1 VLKPRGGGS
10 RRRASDA
17 VRLGL
22 AVLLVAVSVPLIRA
36 NTPIEIELDQ
46 LLTPLPAGIRWLV
59 ETLWQLGSF
68 GVIVTL
74 ALGGLLVP
82 RLVALRQMAIAGL
95 GTLGLC
101 LLLAW
106 QLGPDGGR
114 PPVPQLSGIDARYP
128 VTQLAVAMAVALT
141 GLPFLSRPMH
151 RIVSTAL
158 ALAAVS
164 AILGGYGLPFNVAS
178 SIAIGW
184 GAAAACHLVM
194 GSPIGLLSAGEV
206 TAAVRDLRVDVQA
219 LTPVP
224 AQAWGVQAFSGQD
237 DQGRRLELAVYG
249 RDAADAQ
256 WLSKVWRF
264 CVYRDS
270 GPTLMIN
277 RLQQVE
283 HEAYLQFLAAQVGVL
298 VSEVVAAGRCGPR
311 GDAALVT
318 RLPAGPRL
326 AELPG
331 DQVTDELIEEFLRSV
346 VALRAAGIAHGAL
359 SPQTVV
365 VASGRPCLRDF
376 GRASSS
382 APAARTDRDLA
393 AAVAVAAVVVGV
405 DRAVAAVRRVLDAGT
420 VRSVLTQL
428 QRSTLD
434 PVTER
439 MARSQKGFLASLR
452 QALATGMGV
461 EVPKLV
467 EAKRISWM
475 NLAMVLGSLI
485 GLWAILAV
493 FSNASG
499 SLSVIEG
506 AKWGWVALAFVLA
519 QMPVLSNAWVVTGAV
534 IGPIPYGRCAALEMS
549 NLFTSFIGGD
559 AAVFAVRVRFFQC
572 HGYDT
577 EAAISSG
584 AIAGTASWVAK
595 TVLFLL
601 SIGFAAGD
609 FHVAT
614 SGGGHQDL
622 VWIVI
627 GVIVLAGVLA
637 AVVTLV
643 PRIRR
648 LASQKVRPHLV
659 TIWTDLKAIATQ
671 PRKIV
676 YVLAGSTASQLFIAL
691 CLGASLHAVGQHASL
706 ATLIVVL
713 TLASIIGGAV
723 PVPGG
728 AGVIEVGLVGGLTA
742 AGIPQSAAVA
752 AALIERAVTA
762 YLPLIWGWATLV
774 WMRHREYI

>member
-1 VLKPRGGGS
+1 M
-10 RRRASDA
+10 
-17 VRLGL
+17 
-22 AVLLVAVSVPLIRA
+22 LVAVSIPLIRA
-36 NTPIEIELDQ
+36 HTSIEIELDQ
-46 LLTPLPAGIRWLV
+46 LLTPLPAGVRWLV

-82 RLVALRQMAIAGL
+82 RLAALRQMAIAGL
-95 GTLGLC
+95 GALGLC

-106 QLGPDGGR
+106 LLGPDGGR
-114 PPVPQLSGIDARYP
+114 PPVPQLSGVDARYP

-151 RIVSTAL
+151 RIVSIAL
-158 ALAAVS
+158 AVAAFS

-206 TAAVRDLRVDVQA
+206 TAAVRDLRVDVRA

-224 AQAWGVQAFSGQD
+224 AQVWGVQAFSGQD

-256 WLSKVWRF
+256 WLSKLWRF
-264 CVYRDS
+264 CMYRDS

-283 HEAYLQFLAAQVGVL
+283 HEAYLQFLAAQSGVP
-298 VSEVVAAGRCGPR
+298 VPEVVAAGRCGPR
-311 GDAALVT
+311 GDAVLVI

-326 AELPG
+326 AELPS
-331 DQVTDELIEEFLRSV
+331 DQVTDELVKEFLRSV
-346 VALRAAGIAHGAL
+346 LTLRAAGIAHGAL

-365 VASGRPCLRDF
+365 VASGGPCLRNF

-393 AAVAVAAVVVGV
+393 AAVAVAAVVAWV
-405 DRAVAAVRRVLDAGT
+405 DRAVAAVSRVLDADT

-439 MARSQKGFLASLR
+439 MARSQKGFLGSLR
-452 QALATGMGV
+452 QALAAAMSIP
-461 EVPKLV
+461 VPKLV
-467 EAKRISWM
+467 EAKRISWI
-475 NLAMVLGSLI
+475 NLVMVLGSLV

-493 FSNASG
+493 FSDASG

-506 AKWGWVALAFVLA
+506 AKWGWVALAFVLT

-534 IGPIPYGRCAALEMS
+534 IGPIPYGRCAAMEMS
-549 NLFTSFIGGD
+549 NLFTSFVGGD

-572 HGYDT
+572 QGYDT

-584 AIAGTASWVAK
+584 AIAGAASWVAK

-614 SGGGHQDL
+614 GGGHQDVL
-622 VWIVI
+622 WIVI
-627 GVIVLAGVLA
+627 GVVVLAGVLA
-637 AVVTLV
+637 AVVMLV

-676 YVLAGSTASQLFIAL
+676 YVLARSTASQLFIVL